1 MDRAEG
7 ITPASSGA
15 DVRRYLARLL
25 DSRELG
31 TLLGRL
37 DRYGYDLDGNDV
49 YGARLEIRAFLVHG
63 FVDEEGQ
70 AWEEGI
76 TTDLAHV
83 LAACSLPWNRAREI
97 SKQLLILAKVSE
109 KNLPPGHHWCPSGD
123 GGIVKDEEQSPV
135 LAADFGITSS
145 EPQPVA
151 PRGSRAALN
160 TAERTRRIREN
171 HFYEALRQ
179 EVPTLH
185 GQPGAT
191 KRTILDR
198 AAEQVQ
204 HLTNYEKY
212 LRAKLQRALSL
223 GPRATLMK

>member
-37 DRYGYDLDGNDV
+37 ERYGYALDGNDV
-49 YGARLEIRAFLVHG
+49 YGANLGIRAFVVHG

-70 AWEEGI
+70 AWDEGI
-76 TTDLAHV
+76 TSDLAHV
-83 LAACSLPWNRAREI
+83 LAACSLPWGRAREI
-97 SKQLLILAKVSE
+97 SKQLFILAKVSE
-109 KNLPPGHHWCPSGD
+109 KELPPGHHWCPSGD
-123 GGIVKDEEQSPV
+123 GGIAKDEEQSPV
-135 LAADFGITSS
+135 LAADFGSTPS
-145 EPQPVA
+145 EAEPVA
-151 PRGSRAALN
+151 PRGLRA
-160 TAERTRRIREN
+160 TTERTRRNREN
-171 HFYEALRQ
+171 HFYETLRQ

-185 GQPGAT
+185 KQPGAT

-198 AAEQVQ
+198 AAEQI
-204 HLTNYEKY
+204 HCLTNYEKY
-212 LRAKLQRALSL
+212 LRAKLKRALSL
-223 GPRATLMK
+223 GPRVTLMK